1 MTTFL
6 IALGITS
13 AVLLTLSSFLAGV
26 LVGVRRG
33 LSQGL
38 QLAHDLADDEDDAY
52 FQHYGGQIDAGRRG
66 EN

>member
-1 MTTFL
+1 MTAFL

-13 AVLLTLSSFLAGV
+13 AIFLTLSSFLAGA
-26 LVGVRRG
+26 LFGIRRG

-38 QLAHDLADDEDDAY
+38 QLANDLAEDEDDAY
-52 FQHYGGQIDAGRRG
+52 FQHYGGLIDAGRRR